1 MNVLSIMNKQTYI
14 FHLMGFILPSEIVLS
29 AVFVENIPI
38 YLPTDH
44 ILHHIFTQAQHKHG

>member
-1 MNVLSIMNKQTYI
+1 MNKQTYI
-14 FHLMGFILPSEIVLS
+14 FHSMGFILPSEVVLC

-44 ILHHIFTQAQHKHG
+44 ILHHIFTQAQH